1 MNGGRVD
8 GLGVTLTDSR
18 VKVKLTMLKRNRML
32 VGVVVS
38 RCTNNR
44 NKVFTPKAKR
54 A

>member
-1 MNGGRVD
+1 MNGGRAE
-8 GLGVTLTDSR
+8 GLAVTLTDSR

-38 RCTNNR
+38 HCTNNR